1 MTVNALEY
9 RQELLGLMKELG
21 GQIPTVLQT
30 FHQVHKAALTPG
42 ALDTKTKEL
51 IALSIAISKQCQGC
65 IVFHVG
71 DCLKAGANEK
81 EIAEA
86 IGVAVMMGG
95 GPAVM
100 YGCEALSALKQ
111 LKSA

>member
-1 MTVNALEY
+1 
-9 RQELLGLMKELG
+9 
-21 GQIPTVLQT
+21 VLQP
-30 FHQVHKAALTPG
+30 FNQVHKAALAAG

-65 IVFHVG
+65 IVFHVA
-71 DCLKAGANEK
+71 DCIKAGASDK
-81 EIAEA
+81 EITEA

-100 YGCEALSALKQ
+100 YGCEALSAVKQ
-111 LKSA
+111 LRASS